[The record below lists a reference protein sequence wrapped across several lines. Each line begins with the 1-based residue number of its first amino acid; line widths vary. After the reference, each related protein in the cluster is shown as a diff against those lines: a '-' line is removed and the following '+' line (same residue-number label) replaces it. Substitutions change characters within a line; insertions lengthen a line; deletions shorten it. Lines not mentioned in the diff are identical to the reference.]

1 METIGTGTRL
11 STGGIFRGDHC
22 VYDIIDACVIQATV
36 SLTAHA
42 PQPQYICPT
51 DLPKLLRVRATRIDE
66 MERYK
71 ALLVFC
77 GQIEE

>member
-1 METIGTGTRL
+1 MRASSNGDYWHWHTIHGWN
-11 STGGIFRGDHC
+11 FQGDHC
-22 VYDIIDACVIQATV
+22 VYDACVIQAMV

-51 DLPKLLRVRATRIDE
+51 DLPKLLRATRIDE